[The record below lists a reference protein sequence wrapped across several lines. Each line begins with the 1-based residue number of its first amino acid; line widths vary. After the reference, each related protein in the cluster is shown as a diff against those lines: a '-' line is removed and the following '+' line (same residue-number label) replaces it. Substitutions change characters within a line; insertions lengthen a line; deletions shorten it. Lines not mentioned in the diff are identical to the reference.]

1 MCGHLNL
8 RDLGKYASAPATTMT
23 QIGGWERELFT
34 NSSLTSTQRKLGQN
48 HQKVGLGAEC
58 VPISQSGLGLGI
70 PVPTPW
76 YSGCNEE
83 NNS

>member
-58 VPISQSGLGLGI
+58 GLGLGI
-70 PVPTPW
+70 LVPTPW